1 MPYATNE
8 TYQNMT
14 FGKSVKGYSLGV
26 IAAATYGLNPL
37 FALPLYADGMDAN
50 TVLLFRYLAGIPVV
64 AIAALLTG
72 DGLFIR
78 RNEILPLITMGLLMG
93 YSSLSLFES
102 YNYMEASIA
111 STILFIYPLMVAVIM
126 TVMYHEK
133 FTRLTGACLVTAGV
147 GLILL
152 YNGKPGSTLD
162 PIGVTWVMT
171 SALSYAIVLVGIN
184 RSVLAHMPSN
194 RMTFY
199 LLLFGS
205 AIFIIPALTK
215 GTVTLPTQNTL
226 WLNIMALGLLPTA
239 VSLICTA
246 VAIHCIGSTPVALL
260 GVFEPVTAVLCG
272 VLVFDEQL
280 TGYDT
285 TGLVLIMISVML
297 VIAGG
302 LIREQVSQCKS
313 TSE

>member
-1 MPYATNE
+1 
-8 TYQNMT
+8 MT
-14 FGKSVKGYSLGV
+14 LGKNIKGYTLGV
-26 IAAATYGLNPL
+26 VAAATYGLNPL

-50 TVLLFRYLAGIPVV
+50 SVLLFRYLAGIPIV
-64 AIAALLTG
+64 AIVALLSG
-72 DGLFIR
+72 DGLFVR
-78 RNEILPLITMGLLMG
+78 RREIIPLIVMGLLMG

-102 YNYMEASIA
+102 YNCMEASIA
-111 STILFIYPLMVAVIM
+111 STMLFVYPLMVAVIM
-126 TVMYHEK
+126 TVMYRER
-133 FTRLTGACLVTAGV
+133 FTWLTGVCLVTAGA

-152 YNGKPGSTLD
+152 YNGKPGATLD
-162 PIGVTWVMT
+162 PVGVAWVMT

-184 RSVLAHMPSN
+184 RSVLATMPSN

-205 AIFIIPALTK
+205 VIFIVQAAAK
-215 GTVTLPTQNTL
+215 GTVTVPVDNSL
-226 WLNIMALGLLPTA
+226 WMNVIALGLLPTA

-272 VLVFDEQL
+272 VMVFNEQL
-280 TGYDT
+280 TGRDVS
-285 TGLVLIMISVML
+285 GLILIMISVIL

-302 LIREQVSQCKS
+302 FFKSRLSQ
-313 TSE
+313 TEVTTV

>member
-1 MPYATNE
+1 
-8 TYQNMT
+8 MT
-14 FGKSVKGYSLGV
+14 LGKNIKGYTLGV
-26 IAAATYGLNPL
+26 VAAATYGLNPL

-50 TVLLFRYLAGIPVV
+50 SVLLFRYLAGIPIV
-64 AIAALLTG
+64 AIVALLSG
-72 DGLFIR
+72 DGLFVR
-78 RNEILPLITMGLLMG
+78 RREIIPLIVMGLLMG

-102 YNYMEASIA
+102 YNCMEASIA
-111 STILFIYPLMVAVIM
+111 STMLFVYPLMVAVIM
-126 TVMYHEK
+126 TVMYRER
-133 FTRLTGACLVTAGV
+133 FTWLTGVCLVTAGA

-152 YNGKPGSTLD
+152 YNGKPGATLD
-162 PIGVTWVMT
+162 PVGVAWVMT

-184 RSVLAHMPSN
+184 RSVLATMPSN

-205 AIFIIPALTK
+205 VIFIVQAAAK
-215 GTVTLPTQNTL
+215 GTVTVPEDNSL
-226 WLNIMALGLLPTA
+226 WMNVIALGLLPTA

-272 VLVFDEQL
+272 VMVFNEQL
-280 TGYDT
+280 TGRDVS
-285 TGLVLIMISVML
+285 GLILIMISVIL

-302 LIREQVSQCKS
+302 FFKSRLSQ
-313 TSE
+313 TEVTTV

>member
-1 MPYATNE
+1 
-8 TYQNMT
+8 MT
-14 FGKSVKGYSLGV
+14 FGKSIKGYSLGV
-26 IAAATYGLNPL
+26 VAAATYGLNPL

-50 TVLLFRYLAGIPVV
+50 SVLLFRYLAGIPIV
-64 AIAALLTG
+64 AAVALLSG

-78 RNEILPLITMGLLMG
+78 RKEVFPLIVMGLLMG

-102 YNYMEASIA
+102 YNCMEASIA
-111 STILFIYPLMVAVIM
+111 STMLFVYPLMVAVIM
-126 TVMYHEK
+126 TVMYHER
-133 FTRLTGACLVTAGV
+133 FTWITGSCLITAGV
-147 GLILL
+147 GLVLL
-152 YNGKPGSTLD
+152 YNGKPGATLD
-162 PIGVTWVMT
+162 PIGVAWVMT

-184 RSVLAHMPSN
+184 RSALASMPSN

-205 AIFIIPALTK
+205 FIFIVPAAIK
-215 GTVTLPTQNTL
+215 GTVTIPVDNVL
-226 WLNIMALGLLPTA
+226 WFNIIALGLLPTA

-272 VLVFDEQL
+272 VLVFSEQL
-280 TGYDT
+280 TGRDAA
-285 TGLVLIMISVML
+285 GLVLIMISVMM

-302 LIREQVSQCKS
+302 LIRKRSAETEV
-313 TSE
+313 TIG